1 MKEEPE
7 KIDIRFLIELIYQL
21 NLSRMGLDLHV
32 LFELLRHKCAEAESQ
47 KVMIDEMSNTSLIL
61 KLIQSDSID
70 APELTNILNLKWCRG
85 DTCNKHIAEHFKHV
99 MQSVREEDFDQFVE
113 DSLTRIQIL
122 YDSYT

>member
-1 MKEEPE
+1 
-7 KIDIRFLIELIYQL
+7 
-21 NLSRMGLDLHV
+21 
-32 LFELLRHKCAEAESQ
+32 
-47 KVMIDEMSNTSLIL
+47 MIDEMSNTSLIL

-70 APELTNILNLKWCRG
+70 APELTNILNLKWGRG
-85 DTCNKHIAEHFKHV
+85 ETCNKHIAEHFKHV